1 MNKYEQLIEH
11 IINDETD
18 KARELFH
25 TIVVE
30 KSRDIYESLIDEQD
44 LAEVGG
50 NEVEDLVDEISI
62 DEQGISEEDEEMG
75 DEPALDSDEPMGD
88 EEDHHADV
96 GGEEELE
103 DRVVD
108 LEDALD
114 ELKAEFDALMAGDDN
129 DEAMPG
135 ADDEMAEMHG
145 GMHADEMGEMH
156 GDMNYGE
163 MEGMDHKMH
172 GKKMHNDQMYEEDEM
187 EGKGHKMHSKKMYE
201 KKEDEDD
208 LDESIVR
215 EYVEKVADHGQKSES
230 GKEAG
235 AHGSANVNKSSTV
248 AGKND
253 MGGSSANIA
262 KGGAEVAPDGTSPKA
277 AVKPKGQLIND
288 PLNKPGAK
296 AGQAYAK
303 KESAVNKEEG
313 AVNKTTPIAK

>member
-75 DEPALDSDEPMGD
+75 DEPALDSEEPMGG

-145 GMHADEMGEMH
+145 GMHA
-156 GDMNYGE
+156 GE
-163 MEGMDHKMH
+163 MEGMD
-172 GKKMHNDQMYEEDEM
+172 QMYEEKEDELD
-187 EGKGHKMHSKKMYE
+187 EAKD
-201 KKEDEDD
+201 EDEDD
-208 LDESIVR
+208 LDETIVR

-253 MGGSSANIA
+253 MGGTSANIT

-288 PLNKPGAK
+288 PLNKPGAR

-313 AVNKTTPIAK
+313 AVNKTTPVAK

>member
-62 DEQGISEEDEEMG
+62 DEQGISEEEDDMG
-75 DEPALDSDEPMGD
+75 DEPALDAEEPMGD

-114 ELKAEFDALMAGDDN
+114 ELKAEFDALMAGEEHEE
-129 DEAMPG
+129 EAMSG
-135 ADDEMAEMHG
+135 I
-145 GMHADEMGEMH
+145 H
-156 GDMNYGE
+156 GDEGSEE
-163 MEGMDHKMH
+163 MPE
-172 GKKMHNDQMYEEDEM
+172 QMYETEETEDELD
-187 EGKGHKMHSKKMYE
+187 EAKE
-201 KKEDEDD
+201 EDEDD
-208 LDESIVR
+208 LDETIVR

-235 AHGSANVNKSSTV
+235 AQGSANVNKSSTV

-262 KGGAEVAPDGTSPKA
+262 KGGAESNPDGTSPKA

-296 AGQAYAK
+296 AGQSYAK
-303 KESAVNKEEG
+303 KESAVKKEEG
-313 AVNKTTPIAK
+313 AVNKTTPVAK